1 MAETP
6 GQDPRRFRLHDFLPA
21 LKAGVLVGGQ
31 AVNLWAE
38 VYRARIPERLEPFAP
53 FVSKDCDL
61 HFRTR
66 HEPEVL
72 AREVGWRFVATEG
85 VGQIL
90 GRLQHESGA
99 IIEILA
105 GIRTAIADQIER
117 EAVDGALAGQVVRVL
132 NPASMLREKVS
143 LAVEANQT
151 GRQDAK
157 HVEIL
162 APCCRCFFEDL
173 AAAVTARELTGR
185 DAIFYLNIAL
195 EVLRSRN
202 ARHFDAIWGTQ
213 WTNVIPWTALTA
225 TNDPALGRF
234 ARHQSPS

>member
-1 MAETP
+1 
-6 GQDPRRFRLHDFLPA
+6 
-21 LKAGVLVGGQ
+21 VLVGGQ

-38 VYRARIPERLEPFAP
+38 VYRARVPSLLEPLAP

-66 HEPEVL
+66 HEPEAL
-72 AREVGWRFVATEG
+72 ARQVGWRFVATEG

-90 GRLQHESGA
+90 GRMQHESGA
-99 IIEILA
+99 FIEILA

-117 EAVDGALAGQVVRVL
+117 EAVDGEMAGQVVRVL

-157 HVEIL
+157 HVQIL

-173 AAAVTARELTGR
+173 ATAVTERQLTGR
-185 DAIFYLNIAL
+185 DALLYLNIAL
-195 EVLRSRN
+195 EVLRSKN
-202 ARHFDAIWGTQ
+202 ARHFDSLWGVQ
-213 WTNVIPWTALTA
+213 WSSVIPWDVLAGCD
-225 TNDPALGRF
+225 DPALRRF
-234 ARHQSPS
+234 SEHQRPA

>member
-1 MAETP
+1 M
-6 GQDPRRFRLHDFLPA
+6 
-21 LKAGVLVGGQ
+21 LVGGQ

-38 VYRARIPERLEPFAP
+38 VYRARIPELLEPHAP

-61 HFRTR
+61 HFRNR
-66 HEPEVL
+66 REPEAL
-72 AREVGWRFVATEG
+72 ARDVGWRFIATEG
-85 VGQIL
+85 VGQVL
-90 GRLQHESGA
+90 GRLVHESGA

-105 GIRTAIADQIER
+105 GIRTAIADQIQR
-117 EAVDGALAGQVVRVL
+117 EAVARDFGTVVVSVL

-173 AAAVTARELTGR
+173 AAAVTAGELTGR

-195 EVLRSRN
+195 EVLRSKI
-202 ARHFDAIWGTQ
+202 ARHFDVLWGAQ
-213 WTNVIPWTALTA
+213 WSQVIPWTTLTA

-234 ARHQSPS
+234 AQHQRPD

>member
-1 MAETP
+1 MAQTP
-6 GQDPRRFRLHDFLPA
+6 GQDPRRYRLHDFLPA
-21 LKAGVLVGGQ
+21 LKSGVLVGGQ

-38 VYRARIPERLEPFAP
+38 VYRARIPDLLEPLAP

-66 HEPEVL
+66 REPEAL
-72 AREVGWRFVATEG
+72 AREVGWRFIATEG
-85 VGQIL
+85 VGQVL
-90 GRLQHESGA
+90 GRLFHESGA
-99 IIEILA
+99 MIEILA

-117 EAVDGALAGQVVRVL
+117 EAVEGGLDGQVVRVL

-162 APCCRCFFEDL
+162 APCCRCFFDDL

-195 EVLRSRN
+195 EVLRAKT
-202 ARHFDAIWGTQ
+202 ARHFDALWGAQ
-213 WTNVIPWTALTA
+213 WSNVIPWTTLSGTS
-225 TNDPALGRF
+225 DSALGRF
-234 ARHQSPS
+234 VQPQRPA